1 MLVLGRVKTYHPCAF
16 AIYLNDFEDFLSK
29 HFKGLKFLVQ
39 NVCADILDKEVNKDL
54 FIQLYTLLY
63 ADDTLILADTAE
75 ELQVALNA
83 LSQYC
88 KIWKISVNAMKTKV
102 LIFSRGKVR
111 KFPVFRFG
119 EDEIDVVDDF
129 VYLGVQVNYN
139 GSFKKAISK
148 QVSQAR
154 KALFSMPLKVQRLK
168 LPLDIQCEL
177 FDQLVLPILIYGCEV
192 WGYEDLS
199 QIEIF
204 HRKFLR
210 SALCVNT
217 FTPDCMIYGETG
229 RAWLANSIK
238 HRMVSFWLRIVKG
251 SPSKYSVKLYLLQR
265 LISQNVDMSTSF
277 KWLSCIEKILNHA
290 GLGIVWLKQGEG
302 FSNSWILSTL
312 KLRLNDI
319 SKQDVM
325 ATIWTNSVCLNYRIF
340 KKDCLFERYLV
351 LLSKKDRITLSRF
364 RCSPNKQN
372 TKK

>member
-1 MLVLGRVKTYHPCAF
+1 MSCLKEAL
-16 AIYLNDFEDFLSK
+16 AI
-29 HFKGLKFLVQ
+29 
-39 NVCADILDKEVNKDL
+39 
-54 FIQLYTLLY
+54 
-63 ADDTLILADTAE
+63 
-75 ELQVALNA
+75 VAWNA

-88 KIWKISVNAMKTKV
+88 KIWKLSVNAMKTKV

-154 KALFSMPLKVQRLK
+154 KALFSMSLKVQRLK

-177 FDQLVLPILIYGCEV
+177 FDQHVLPILIYGCEM

-210 SALCVNT
+210 SALCVNK
-217 FTPDCMIYGETG
+217 FTPYCMIYGETG
-229 RAWLANSIK
+229 RAWLADSIK
-238 HRMVSFWLRIVKG
+238 HRMVIFWLRIVKG
-251 SPSKYSVKLYLLQR
+251 SKYSVKFYFLQR
-265 LISQNVDMSTSF
+265 LISQNVNISTSF

-290 GLGIVWLKQGEG
+290 GLGIVWLKARG
-302 FSNSWILSTL
+302 
-312 KLRLNDI
+312 
-319 SKQDVM
+319 
-325 ATIWTNSVCLNYRIF
+325 RI
-340 KKDCLFERYLV
+340 
-351 LLSKKDRITLSRF
+351 
-364 RCSPNKQN
+364 
-372 TKK
+372 